1 MFDFLAL
8 ITKKRYWLL
17 HSILMK
23 WVMRCYGIRVG
34 RNFYIEGVPKL
45 KVRGRGGD
53 IRIGDDVSIF
63 GPIDLRNRERG
74 SIIIED
80 GAAIDNDCR
89 FVAAN
94 DAVLRIGKR
103 TGIGPYCI
111 FNAGVDISVGEDCL
125 LAGMIYVQSSQHGLA
140 RGELVRK
147 QKHTYGRISI
157 GNDVWIAANAA
168 VTKGAVVGD
177 GCVIGAKALVREGT
191 YEPYSILAGTPAVKV
206 KDRV

>member
-8 ITKKRYWLL
+8 ITNKRYWRL
-17 HSILMK
+17 HSLLMR
-23 WVMRCYGIRVG
+23 WVLRRCGVQVG
-34 RNFYIEGVPKL
+34 KRFYIEGVPKL
-45 KVRGRGGD
+45 KVRGRAED

-74 SIIIED
+74 SIVIED
-80 GAAIDNDCR
+80 GASIDNDCR

-111 FNAGVDISVGEDCL
+111 FNAGVDISVGDDCL
-125 LAGMIYVQSSQHGLA
+125 FAGMIYVQSSQHGMA
-140 RGELVRK
+140 AGELVRK
-147 QKHTYGRISI
+147 QKHTYGKISI

-168 VTKGAVVGD
+168 VTKGAEIGD
-177 GCVIGAKALVREGT
+177 GCIVGAKALVREGR
-191 YEPYSILAGTPAVKV
+191 YEKYSVLAGSPAVKV